1 MGMFRSLAPDGAA
14 DGRAVID
21 VGSATA
27 TGPRPDN
34 QDRVAT
40 DWRWAVVSDGAGGHA
55 GGALAAQL
63 AVDAAVAR
71 LQAAPN
77 ALDERAAV
85 QAVADADAAVRA
97 GKDDSAV
104 ASMAATLTLAAAVA
118 VGSDA
123 SHWSVINVG
132 DSPAWH
138 LTARGLRRVTEEDNV
153 AAELLR
159 AGAISAEEARSH
171 PGRHLITRAMGS
183 LDTRTISPV
192 AMTLEPGDALVLA
205 SDGIE
210 VVDERAMME
219 LMSATPT
226 SDTGGGAARCARL
239 LVEAALARHTTDNVT
254 VAVIRHVPR

>member
-14 DGRAVID
+14 GRRGVVDA
-21 VGSATA
+21 GSATA

-34 QDRVAT
+34 QDRVAVGS
-40 DWRWAVVSDGAGGHA
+40 RWAVISDGAGGHA

-63 AVDAAVAR
+63 TVDAAVAR
-71 LQAAPN
+71 LQAARG

-97 GKDDSAV
+97 GRDDGAV
-104 ASMAATLTLAAAVA
+104 STMAATLTLAVA
-118 VGSDA
+118 VEVGVDGS
-123 SHWSVINVG
+123 SWSLLNVG

-138 LTARGLRRVTEEDNV
+138 LTARGLVRVTEEDNV

-159 AGAISAEEARSH
+159 AGAITAEEARNH
-171 PGRHLITRAMGS
+171 PGRHLITRSMGS
-183 LDTRTISPV
+183 LDTVTVSPV
-192 AMTLEPGDALVLA
+192 AVTLAPGDALVLA

-210 VVDERAMME
+210 VVGESAMME

-226 SDTGGGAARCARL
+226 PGTGDASWYARRL
-239 LVEAALARHTTDNVT
+239 VYAALAQHTTDNVT
-254 VAVIRHVPR
+254 VAVIRQRPR